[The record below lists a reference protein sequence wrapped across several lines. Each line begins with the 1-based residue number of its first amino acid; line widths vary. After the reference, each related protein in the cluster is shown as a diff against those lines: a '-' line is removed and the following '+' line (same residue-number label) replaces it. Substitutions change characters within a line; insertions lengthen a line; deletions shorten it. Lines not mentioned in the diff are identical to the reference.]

1 MGYDVDR
8 ECCRGLHCTAVE
20 TMNQMPNILVQLGE
34 ALGSGGSIAVLL
46 LLCGGTVWVVMSV
59 RRNKD
64 DHDRLLVNIE
74 SLRKESQEDSKETRG
89 EIESLRK
96 ESQEDSK
103 ETRGKIEGLGKET
116 RGKIDDLGKE
126 TRAKID
132 DLGKETRE
140 DSKET
145 QETLRSISSRLDQ
158 LIDRKPPDR
167 PG

>member
-1 MGYDVDR
+1 
-8 ECCRGLHCTAVE
+8 
-20 TMNQMPNILVQLGE
+20 MPNILVQLGE

-74 SLRKESQEDSKETRG
+74 SLRKESREDSKETRG
-89 EIESLRK
+89 KIESLRK

-126 TRAKID
+126 TR
-132 DLGKETRE
+132 E

-145 QETLRSISSRLDQ
+145 RETLRSISSRLDQ